1 MRDPAAWGVAEVLR
15 RNGLPDAEP
24 VPGHNPTY
32 PTFVCGDAVVKVYAG
47 STDWRTAARTERAA
61 LALVATDPAIPAPRV
76 LATGSLDG
84 GEPYLVMSRVP
95 GVAAEDAGLSPGA
108 WLALAADLGGLVARV
123 HALVPDGVTGGV
135 ATAADWPGVGIA
147 EAAARSSL
155 PPHLAAQAAGY
166 VAALGPFD
174 EVFTHGDL
182 CGMHVFVDDGRL
194 SGVIDWGDAMVAD
207 RHCELIQ
214 PHRDLFGCDKD
225 LLRAF
230 VQGAGW
236 PEGDFARNAL
246 GHALRRQAVG
256 LGQHRQID
264 VFMPVAERFPLAEVP
279 TLDDLATVLFAL

>member
-1 MRDPAAWGVAEVLR
+1 VRDPAAWGVAEVLR

-24 VPGHNPTY
+24 VPGYNPTY

-61 LALVATDPAIPAPRV
+61 LALAATDPAIPAPRV

-108 WLALAADLGGLVARV
+108 WLALAADLGRLVARV
-123 HALVPDGVTGGV
+123 HALVPDGV

-166 VAALGPFD
+166 VAGLGPLD

-182 CGMHVFVDDGRL
+182 CGMHVFVEDGRL

-214 PHRDLFGCDKD
+214 PHRDLFGCDKA

-230 VQGAGW
+230 VAGAGW

-279 TLDDLATVLFAL
+279 TLDDLATLLFAL